1 MTTIASG
8 TSNGLPI
15 VTTPRERF
23 NIVEHPMWKDYSS
36 SDEDEDEDEDEG
48 EGEDEHEL
56 LTMADLGTEEDL
68 DHLTMADLD
77 ASGIDTSD
85 TAHIVDLAT
94 VFDNEI
100 VDHDFEAAIEIDADI
115 IDAVLAYDSEF
126 DDDEDYEDDEE
137 EEEYAQRDD
146 IEEDNDDDFV
156 EFMNM
161 NRIMQNQQVVTKH
174 TWRHR
179 QQLVDY
185 GLFKCTCEIKADDTY
200 EGDVAADCKDKC
212 FTEPEGLFAL
222 AVMHSAIGDTY
233 CRNRKQFEAEPAY
246 EMAIALSPYNA
257 PCYLDYAQILETC
270 YDDMFHIAEQAYV
283 KAIDIHE
290 NVLAMYNLA
299 GLHLRAFNIEK
310 GETEHLAGLHL
321 RVRTFNIEKGSLDKA
336 IQYYGM
342 GCDRGDCVSSNMACM
357 LLYNNYPERVEEFA
371 YRFTRLGRSENR
383 NAADGGM
390 FAKLIQEIG
399 AINLYERLKAAPNGQ
414 HTSQCLSEIA
424 SHRHVSPYVAKVALF
439 TRLNHV
445 TECGICYDEKLN
457 IDLQCGHTTCTDCY
471 KHVYMNECP
480 FCRFEFH

>member
-23 NIVEHPMWKDYSS
+23 NIVEHSMWKDYYS
-36 SDEDEDEDEDEG
+36 SDEDEY
-48 EGEDEHEL
+48 DEHQL
-56 LTMADLGTEEDL
+56 LSMADLGTEEDL
-68 DHLTMADLD
+68 DHLGFADLD

-85 TAHIVDLAT
+85 TTHIVDLTT

-100 VDHDFEAAIEIDADI
+100 VDHDFEAALEIDADI
-115 IDAVLAYDSEF
+115 IDADIIDPILTDDDSEF
-126 DDDEDYEDDEE
+126 DEDYEE

-185 GLFKCTCEIKADDTY
+185 GLFKCACACETDIHAEDIV
-200 EGDVAADCKDKC
+200 DVAADCKDKC

-233 CRNRKQFEAEPAY
+233 CRNRKQLEAEPAY

-270 YDDMFHIAEQAYV
+270 YDDLFHIAEQAYV

-299 GLHLRAFNIEK
+299 GLHLRAFNIQK
-310 GETEHLAGLHL
+310 GETE
-321 RVRTFNIEKGSLDKA
+321 RLDKA
-336 IQYYGM
+336 IHYYSIA
-342 GCDRGDCVSSNMACM
+342 CDWGDIASSSMACM
-357 LLYNNYPERVEEFA
+357 LLYTNYPEKVEEFA
-371 YRFTRLGRSENR
+371 YRFNRLGHNNNQRAR
-383 NAADGGM
+383 DGRM
-390 FAKLIQEIG
+390 FANFLEEIG
-399 AINLYERLKAAPNGQ
+399 PINLYERLKAAPNGQ
-414 HTSQCLSEIA
+414 YTTKCLSEIA

-471 KHVYMNECP
+471 KRVYMNECP

>member
-1 MTTIASG
+1 MTTIASRME
-8 TSNGLPI
+8 NGLPI

-36 SDEDEDEDEDEG
+36 SDEDEDEG
-48 EGEDEHEL
+48 EHQL

-100 VDHDFEAAIEIDADI
+100 VDHDFEAALEIDADI
-115 IDAVLAYDSEF
+115 IDPILTDN
-126 DDDEDYEDDEE
+126 DDGDFDEDYEDDEDDEE

-146 IEEDNDDDFV
+146 IEDDEDYI

-161 NRIMQNQQVVTKH
+161 NRIIKNQQVVTKH

-179 QQLVDY
+179 RQLVEY
-185 GLFKCTCEIKADDTY
+185 GLFKCTCEPNTDIREEDI
-200 EGDVAADCKDKC
+200 DVATDCKDEC
-212 FTEPEGLFAL
+212 FTEPEGIFAI
-222 AVMHSAIGDTY
+222 AVMHNAVGDTY
-233 CRNRKQFEAEPAY
+233 CRNRKQIEAEPAY

-299 GLHLRAFNIEK
+299 GLHLRAFND
-310 GETEHLAGLHL
+310 GEGEPD
-321 RVRTFNIEKGSLDKA
+321 RLDKA
-336 IQYYGM
+336 IHYYSIA
-342 GCDRGDCVSSNMACM
+342 CDWGDIASSSMACM
-357 LLYNNYPERVEEFA
+357 LLYKNYPEKVEEFA
-371 YRFTRLGRSENR
+371 YRFSKLGHNKNR
-383 NAADGGM
+383 CNANGRI
-390 FAKLIQEIG
+390 FANFLEEIG
-399 AINLYERLKAAPNGQ
+399 AINLYERLKPAPNGQ
-414 HTSQCLSEIA
+414 YTTQCLAEIS
-424 SHRHVSPYVAKVALF
+424 SHRDVSPYITKVALF

-471 KHVYMNECP
+471 KRVYMNECP
-480 FCRFEFH
+480 FCRFEFD